1 MSERVLNAEGRAY
14 TITDR
19 YGVVRSVERR
29 GEKLV
34 VNCGG
39 SARSIET
46 QDALVAAEDGN
57 EWHISVGG
65 SFSVQPGNKVR
76 VIFAAL
82 DGGAPHAGSV
92 KNVDTGAS
100 WQWSLGPLL
109 PNFLWFL
116 WTIAMLAT
124 VWLAIW
130 SVAEESS
137 RRLAPYAF
145 MLGVVP
151 ILVGMM
157 LRFLKRRQL
166 TSMLRAEMEGLGKG
180 TIV

>member
-1 MSERVLNAEGRAY
+1 MSERVLNAEGRSY
-14 TITDR
+14 TITHR
-19 YGVVRSVERR
+19 YGVVRSVKRR

-39 SARSIET
+39 SSRSIET
-46 QDALVAAEDGN
+46 QDALVTAEDGN
-57 EWHISVGG
+57 EWHFSVGG
-65 SFSVQPGNKVR
+65 SFSIQPGNKVK
-76 VIFAAL
+76 VSFAAL
-82 DGGAPHAGSV
+82 GDGAPYAGYV

-116 WTIAMLAT
+116 WTIAMLAI

-137 RRLAPYAF
+137 QRLAPYAF

-157 LRFLKRRQL
+157 LRFLRRRRL
-166 TSMLRAEMEGLGKG
+166 TSMLRTEMERAETG
-180 TIV
+180 